1 MRNSGILSLLVS
13 LLLLV
18 SFVVAQEP
26 STTAAETTA
35 QPPSSQAPP
44 PTQSTTTDASA
55 TGTQT
60 SARPSGTGS
69 NGGNGG
75 GGGGGGS
82 APPAPG
88 KGSNNGPPDVHLK
101 VPNLSVG
108 RIELDVDNLQAD
120 VNLAAEIAGLVS
132 INAGVQ
138 IGITKVNI
146 TIADVK
152 AELELVIRLGHLVDI
167 VNRTLHTLDLNPLL
181 INVLNEVGDIVEGVI
196 GAVDGLLGSI
206 LQGDTKL
213 NFIIDNLGHIVQE
226 VVGAGGDVVSSI
238 VGSYQQNMTFTG
250 QQKTLDNGLIQ
261 KTYEYDALG
270 ALVNVVTNS
279 LNQVVSAVVIKG
291 GATNPGNG
299 GGSNGGGTSTTSATT
314 QQPSAT
320 GSARLF

>member
-13 LLLLV
+13 FLLLI

-35 QPPSSQAPP
+35 QPPSTQAPP
-44 PTQSTTTDASA
+44 PTQSTTTDVSA

-60 SARPSGTGS
+60 SAQPSGTGS
-69 NGGNGG
+69 NGG
-75 GGGGGGS
+75 GGGGS
-82 APPAPG
+82 TSPSPG
-88 KGSNNGPPDVHLK
+88 KGSNSGPPDVHLK

-146 TIADVK
+146 TIADVQ

-181 INVLNEVGDIVEGVI
+181 INVLNEVGDIVEGVV

-291 GATNPGNG
+291 GATNPGT
-299 GGSNGGGTSTTSATT
+299 GGSTTTTSATT

-320 GSARLF
+320 GMARLF

>member
-35 QPPSSQAPP
+35 AETTAQPPSSQAPP
-44 PTQSTTTDASA
+44 PTQTTTTDASA

-60 SARPSGTGS
+60 SAQPSGTGS
-69 NGGNGG
+69 NGG
-75 GGGGGGS
+75 GGS
-82 APPAPG
+82 TSPGPG
-88 KGSNNGPPDVHLK
+88 KGSNSGPPDVHLK

-146 TIADVK
+146 TIADVQ

-299 GGSNGGGTSTTSATT
+299 GGSGGGTSTTSATT
-314 QQPSAT
+314 QQPTAT

>member
-1 MRNSGILSLLVS
+1 MRNSGIISLFVS

-18 SFVVAQEP
+18 SFVVAQDP

-44 PTQSTTTDASA
+44 PTQSTTTGASA

-60 SARPSGTGS
+60 SAQPSGTGS
-69 NGGNGG
+69 NGG
-75 GGGGGGS
+75 GGGGGS
-82 APPAPG
+82 TSPAPG
-88 KGSNNGPPDVHLK
+88 KGSNSGPPDVHLK

-146 TIADVK
+146 TIADVQ

-181 INVLNEVGDIVEGVI
+181 INVLNEVGDIVEGVV

-213 NFIIDNLGHIVQE
+213 NFIVDNLGHIVQE
-226 VVGAGGDVVSSI
+226 VVGAGGEVVSSI
-238 VGSYQQNMTFTG
+238 VGNYQQNMTFTG

-299 GGSNGGGTSTTSATT
+299 GGGSGGGTSTTSATT
-314 QQPSAT
+314 QQPTAT